1 MANLRADLLSNAAEI
16 FRELVI
22 DRHAP
27 GIFRVEARCSSS
39 WSDTQNQRVVMNSRT
54 KHRWK
59 KDVGID
65 PTHPPQGSAP
75 RRRRNWQASQ
85 EPLRKVMLTNIHA
98 MEKAEA

>member
-1 MANLRADLLSNAAEI
+1 
-16 FRELVI
+16 
-22 DRHAP
+22 
-27 GIFRVEARCSSS
+27 
-39 WSDTQNQRVVMNSRT
+39 MNSRT